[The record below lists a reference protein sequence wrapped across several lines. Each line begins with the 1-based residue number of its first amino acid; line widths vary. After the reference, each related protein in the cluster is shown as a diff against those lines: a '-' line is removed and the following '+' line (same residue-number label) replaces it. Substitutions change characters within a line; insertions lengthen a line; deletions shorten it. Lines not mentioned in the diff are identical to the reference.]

1 MRRRAVLS
9 LATMVLG
16 VFLASGVALAKT
28 IEGTDKPNDLIG
40 SDRDDMISGRAGAD
54 YVSGGK
60 GSDVLYGGPGND
72 TVVGRTGSDRI
83 SGDLGSDRL
92 FGNFHNDRIT
102 AGDGQEDVLY
112 CGSGVDTTYVD
123 KIDIVSDDCEN
134 VFVAVRTAK
143 PGA

>member
-28 IEGTDKPNDLIG
+28 IEGTDKPDDLLG

-72 TVVGRTGSDRI
+72 TVVGRTGNDHI

-92 FGNFHNDRIT
+92 FGNFHTDRIS
-102 AGDGQEDVLY
+102 AGDGQKDFVS
-112 CGSGVDTTYVD
+112 CGPGVDTAYVD